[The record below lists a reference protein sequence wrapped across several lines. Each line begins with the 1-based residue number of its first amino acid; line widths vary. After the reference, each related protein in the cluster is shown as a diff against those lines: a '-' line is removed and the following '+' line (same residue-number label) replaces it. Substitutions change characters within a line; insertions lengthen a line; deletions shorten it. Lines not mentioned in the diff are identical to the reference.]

1 MNQIKELK
9 NKNNDPFI
17 IEITLILI
25 ESQKK
30 ITISL
35 FISAPL
41 TVLELKEFISK
52 DFDFPIQNMIFFYPL
67 KGIVDNTYIFQA
79 EPNQKIML
87 DLILDDKKIDINK
100 LNNEIT
106 SKNNE
111 IKKIPNNNFLD
122 INLLNNQ
129 NNINNFFKNNTNLKT
144 IEPHQKIIDSI
155 NDKKTCHLFNS
166 INISDNKNINIINYN
181 NINKNLNINNN
192 ENQKNNN
199 YKINNKNNLNQVKA
213 NKCNFVLTKI
223 DNKQKSIDDFLLG
236 KKRNN
241 PATFKTTV
249 LNPENEDTKS
259 KILSKGHIN
268 NNYKIVN
275 FNVNKNNSS

>member
-67 KGIVDNTYIFQA
+67 KGIIDNTYIFQA

-106 SKNNE
+106 SKNNNL
-111 IKKIPNNNFLD
+111 KKIPNNNFLD
-122 INLLNNQ
+122 NNLLNNQ

-166 INISDNKNINIINYN
+166 INISDNKNINIINLN
-181 NINKNLNINNN
+181 NIHKNININNN

-199 YKINNKNNLNQVKA
+199 YKINNKTNLNQVKA

-223 DNKQKSIDDFLLG
+223 DNRQKSIDEFLLG
-236 KKRNN
+236 KKRSN
-241 PATFKTTV
+241 PATFKTTI

-259 KILSKGHIN
+259 KILVKGHIN

>member
-199 YKINNKNNLNQVKA
+199 YKINNKNNLNQVKP

>member
-52 DFDFPIQNMIFFYPL
+52 DFDFPIQNMVFFYPL

-223 DNKQKSIDDFLLG
+223 DNKQKSIDEFLLG

>member
-52 DFDFPIQNMIFFYPL
+52 DFDFPIQNMVFFYPL